1 MPTTNAPGDGVQGRP
16 PLTLKRFREGTHRI
30 VTPGETVARVRPL
43 MPAMGITRIAN
54 VTGLDTLGV
63 PVVMVCRPGGRS
75 LSVSQGKGLDLDAAK
90 ASGLMESVEHFHAE
104 NIRLPLLLGTWN
116 ELRRERRVADV
127 NALPR
132 FSFSAFHD
140 DLRLL
145 WIEGIDLVSRA
156 PTWVPYEMVHTDYTL
171 PLPTGSGAFFMSSSG
186 LASGN
191 HVLEAISHGICEL
204 IERDATTLWRA
215 SREEHRRR
223 TQIDLATIDDP
234 GCREVLDRFE
244 RASVDA
250 YVWETTT
257 DLAVPTFS
265 ATIVDR
271 DPNPERPISPMG
283 GMGCHPS
290 RGIALL
296 RALTEAAQSRLTIIT
311 GSRDDVSH
319 GPTGTAG
326 DLEAARRFQA
336 RMRNAPPSRSFLD
349 APDHAGDTF
358 EDDLGWLLGRL
369 HASGL
374 SQVVAVD
381 LSKREIGIPVVR
393 VVIPGLEPLDD
404 VPGYT
409 PGLRAKR
416 RAVERDP

>member
-1 MPTTNAPGDGVQGRP
+1 MDAPGAGAPDHP
-16 PLTLKRFREGTHRI
+16 PLTLKCFREGTHRV
-30 VTPGETVARVRPL
+30 VTPGETVARLRPL
-43 MPAMGITRIAN
+43 LPAMGITRIAN
-54 VTGLDTLGV
+54 VTGLDTIGV

-116 ELRRERRVADV
+116 ELRRERRTADANV
-127 NALPR
+127 LPR
-132 FSFSAFHD
+132 FSFSAFHG

-171 PLPTGSGAFFMSSSG
+171 PLPTGSGSFFMSSSG

-215 SREEHRRR
+215 SREEHQLR
-223 TQIDLATIDDP
+223 TQIDLATIDDL

-244 RASVDA
+244 RAGVDA
-250 YVWETTT
+250 YVWGTTT
-257 DLAVPTFS
+257 DLGVPTFS
-265 ATIVDR
+265 ATIVDH

-311 GSRDDVSH
+311 GSRDDVCHSA
-319 GPTGTAG
+319 TGTAG

-336 RMRNAPPSRSFLD
+336 KMRGAPPQRSFLD

-374 SQVVAVD
+374 SQVVVVD
-381 LSKREIGIPVVR
+381 LTKREIGIPVVR

-404 VPGYT
+404 VPGYIR
-409 PGLRAKR
+409 GVRAKR
-416 RAVERDP
+416 RAEERAP

>member
-1 MPTTNAPGDGVQGRP
+1 MDASSAGAPDRP
-16 PLTLKRFREGTHRI
+16 PLTLKRFREGTHRVI
-30 VTPGETVARVRPL
+30 TPAETVARVRPL

-54 VTGLDTLGV
+54 VTGLDTIGV

-75 LSVSQGKGLDLDAAK
+75 LSVSQGKGLDLDAAR

-104 NIRLPLLLGTWN
+104 QIRLPLLLDTWN
-116 ELRRERRVADV
+116 ELRQERRTADV
-127 NALPR
+127 TALPR
-132 FSFSAFHD
+132 FSFGAFHG

-145 WIEGIDLVSRA
+145 WIEGIDLIARA
-156 PTWVPYEMVHTDYTL
+156 STWVPYEVVHTDYTL

-215 SREEHRRR
+215 STEPLRRR
-223 TQIDLATIDDP
+223 TRIDLATIDDP

-250 YVWETTT
+250 FVWETTT
-257 DLAVPTFS
+257 DIGVPAFS

-271 DPNPERPISPMG
+271 DPNPERPIGPMG

-296 RALTEAAQSRLTIIT
+296 RALTEAALSRLTIIT

-319 GPTGTAG
+319 SPTGTAG

-336 RMRNAPPSRSFLD
+336 RMRGAPPERSFRD
-349 APDHAGDTF
+349 APDHAGETF
-358 EDDLGWLLGRL
+358 EDDLGWLLERL

-374 SQVVAVD
+374 SQVVVVD
-381 LSKREIGIPVVR
+381 LTRREIGIPVVR

-409 PGLRAKR
+409 PGSRAKR
-416 RAVERDP
+416 RAAERDP